1 MTNADRVRAVAAL
14 GFTDRQAAFLVTV
27 MLHSGVC
34 LARHYC
40 AFTGLVHGQKT
51 RDFFSQL
58 VSRGY
63 ATACECSRRD
73 ARLYH
78 VQHKALYR
86 SIGET
91 DSRFRRPT
99 PIGRAVERLM
109 LLDAVLGSRDLI
121 WLATERDKL
130 AHFTL
135 TTRLRREEL
144 PRLVFRGATGE
155 TVRYFPDKLP
165 IGIQADGQRHVWVY
179 LVTRAVPVDFRAFL
193 QRQAELLRAL
203 PEWTV
208 RVVIPRHLAA
218 AEESYRAATHEE
230 LATPL
235 RPAVVD
241 ELRWYFHQRRV
252 QDGLP
257 GAPLDARFR
266 RAQEAFAAPR
276 FRSLYRHWIEAG
288 DPALDA
294 QVSQVLADALERRTG
309 QVECHVLPHQYLHLA
324 SLAGTV

>member
-1 MTNADRVRAVAAL
+1 MTADRIRAVAAL

-34 LARHYC
+34 LARQYC

-78 VQHKALYR
+78 VQHKTLYR

-109 LLDAVLGSRDLI
+109 LLDAVLGSRDLT

-135 TTRLRREEL
+135 TTRLSREEL

-165 IGIQADGQRHVWVY
+165 IGIQADGQRHIWLY
-179 LVTRAVPVDFRAFL
+179 LVTRAAPVDFRAFL

-203 PEWTV
+203 PEWTIRLV
-208 RVVIPRHLAA
+208 MPRHLAA
-218 AEESYRAATHEE
+218 AEQAYRTAIQEE

-235 RPAVVD
+235 RPAVVE
-241 ELRWYFHQRRV
+241 ELRWYFHQQRARN
-252 QDGLP
+252 
-257 GAPLDARFR
+257 GAPTPPADPRFR
-266 RAQEAFAAPR
+266 RAHGAFAAPR
-276 FRSLYRHWIEAG
+276 FSALYRRWLEAG
-288 DPALDA
+288 EPVLDA
-294 QVSQVLADALERRTG
+294 QISNVLADALERRNG

-324 SLAGTV
+324 PLAGTV